1 MNDLRSSYLIK
12 KGKHLSFLL
21 RHDKAYRFDE
31 HGWREIS
38 DLITNHGYTMDELK
52 EIVATNN
59 KQRYEFS
66 EDMTRIRA
74 RQGHSIHVDVEL
86 EETLPPDILYHGT
99 GEQFLASIMDQGIN
113 KGNRLYVHL
122 SATGETAV
130 NVGRRHGKPI
140 VLVVDTKRMAEDG
153 HKFYLSRNGV
163 WLTDFVEVKYING
176 LLNMEDYFASQ
187 RNGNQLTGN
196 FDPDTNTL
204 DIRSNGMYPSNVLSN
219 LCSNGFRFEG
229 MVCGSMEGFLQSLKQ
244 QDRDKQ
250 RQICSM
256 KGGNA
261 RKRSVTS
268 WQTDQIVW
276 WRGQAYDR
284 QGEEYQNLI
293 RRAYQAMFDQ
303 SERFRTALMQ
313 TRGLTLTHTSG
324 ETSPFKTILT
334 AQEFCTILTE
344 LRDNYDKRD
353 KGIVRKKRVFVDMD
367 NVLVD
372 FESGLTQVSEEVKQ
386 EYEGRLDEIPGLFGL
401 MKPMP
406 GAIEA
411 VHELQKHYD
420 LFILSTA
427 PWKNPSA
434 WSDKVSW
441 VTKYLDDVFHK
452 RMVIT
457 HHKDLCQGDYLIDD
471 RGKNGTSDFA
481 GEWIEFGSEK
491 FPDWNSVLA
500 YLMNVEH

>member
-187 RNGNQLTGN
+187 RNGNQLTDN

-219 LCSNGFRFEG
+219 LCSNGCRFEG

-471 RGKNGTSDFA
+471 RGKNGTRDFA

-491 FPDWNSVLA
+491 FPDWNCVLE
-500 YLMNVEH
+500 YLNAKE